1 MTESKLQSSW
11 LNGLETKNIIVGL
24 MKKTGSAQLEVAHKI
39 LDVKTK
45 MDELLKNFEK
55 SDEFKTKGSF
65 EELLKKEYNTFLES
79 LPFGK
84 KVAQKFI
91 LIAKDPMINKFIEDA
106 PLAYNT
112 LYDKCKGLTE
122 DTWVFMKDK
131 GLNPFTTANVIMEWK
146 LEYQQKTAKPD
157 VPETTEEEVN
167 DAVDDAKS
175 ISSIEKVK
183 NFIGTNFKVDKP
195 TTEEV
200 IDTTSE
206 EVTEETACNT
216 CGEVECVCD
225 EDETISDI
233 ETVAFIN
240 ATPNVSEDKLEVLN
254 ILLEEVIAEFVN
266 ENGLSSDDVK
276 LSMNPFVLSD
286 NPNYNI
292 EFDVAA

>member
-65 EELLKKEYNTFLES
+65 EALLKKEYNTFLES

-175 ISSIEKVK
+175 ISGEDKTVADTSD
-183 NFIGTNFKVDKP
+183 FKVEEE

-266 ENGLSSDDVK
+266 ENGLSSDDVVV
-276 LSMNPFVLSD
+276 SMNPFVLSD